1 MNIFNKSFY
10 KIYILKIALFTNPDV
25 IENNDNIFSVIKS
38 LIKNKI
44 EFEIDINSKISKS
57 ALRSANIN
65 YNIKNFV
72 ELNDS
77 YDFAISVGGDGT
89 ILNSAEKIGELSIPI
104 IGLNTGRLGFLANSS
119 LKNIEMVI
127 NRLKNNDFNISNRSM
142 IEVLFNGK
150 KKYALNEI
158 TVSRK
163 NTTSLITIEAKL
175 NNQYLNTYWADGL
188 IVSTPTGSTGYSLS
202 CGGPIIIPESKNFVL
217 TPIAPH
223 NLNAR
228 PLVISDDKK
237 VDISVNGRENEYLIS
252 IDSNIYSVPINL
264 NIIVQKALRFLKMV
278 EFDEDSYLKVLREKL
293 LWGKDKRTKQ

>member
-1 MNIFNKSFY
+1 
-10 KIYILKIALFTNPDV
+10 LKIALFTNLDV

-57 ALRSANIN
+57 ALQSANIEED
-65 YNIKNFV
+65 NIKNFV

-89 ILNSAEKIGELSIPI
+89 ILNSVEKIGELSIPI

-119 LKNIEMVI
+119 LKNIEKVI
-127 NRLKNNDFNISNRSM
+127 NKLKNNDFNISKRSI

-237 VDISVNGRENEYLIS
+237 VEISVNGRENEYLIS
-252 IDSNIYSVPINL
+252 VDSNIYSVPIDL
-264 NIIVQKALRFLKMV
+264 TIIVQKASRFLKMV
-278 EFDEDSYLKVLREKL
+278 EFNEDSYLKVLREKL

>member
-1 MNIFNKSFY
+1 M
-10 KIYILKIALFTNPDV
+10 KIALFTNLDV

-44 EFEIDINSKISKS
+44 EFEIDVNSKISKS
-57 ALRSANIN
+57 ALQSTNIEED
-65 YNIKNFV
+65 NIKNFV

-89 ILNSAEKIGELSIPI
+89 ILKAAEKIGELSIPI

-119 LKNIEMVI
+119 LKNIETVI
-127 NRLKNNDFNISNRSM
+127 TKLKNNDFNISNRSI

-252 IDSNIYSVPINL
+252 VDSNIYSVPIDL

>member
-1 MNIFNKSFY
+1 
-10 KIYILKIALFTNPDV
+10 LKIALFTNLDV
-25 IENNDNIFSVIKS
+25 IENNENIFSVIKS

-57 ALRSANIN
+57 ALQSANIEED
-65 YNIKNFV
+65 NIKNFV

-89 ILNSAEKIGELSIPI
+89 ILNSVEKIGELSIPI

-127 NRLKNNDFNISNRSM
+127 NKLKNNDFNISKRSI
-142 IEVLFNGK
+142 IEVLFNGE

-237 VDISVNGRENEYLIS
+237 VEISVNGRENEYLIS
-252 IDSNIYSVPINL
+252 VDSNIYSVPIDL
-264 NIIVQKALRFLKMV
+264 TIIVQKASRFLKMV
-278 EFDEDSYLKVLREKL
+278 EFNEDSYLKVLREKL

>member
-1 MNIFNKSFY
+1 M
-10 KIYILKIALFTNPDV
+10 KIALFTNLDV

-38 LIKNKI
+38 LLKNKI

-57 ALRSANIN
+57 ALQSANIEED
-65 YNIKNFV
+65 NIKNFV

-89 ILNSAEKIGELSIPI
+89 ILNSVEKIGELSIPI

-127 NRLKNNDFNISNRSM
+127 NKLKNNDFNISKRSI
-142 IEVLFNGK
+142 IEVLFNGE

-237 VDISVNGRENEYLIS
+237 VEISVNGRENEYLIS
-252 IDSNIYSVPINL
+252 VDSNIYSVPIDL
-264 NIIVQKALRFLKMV
+264 TIIVQKASRFLKMV
-278 EFDEDSYLKVLREKL
+278 EFNEDSYLKVLREKL

>member
-1 MNIFNKSFY
+1 
-10 KIYILKIALFTNPDV
+10 LKIALFTNHDV

-57 ALRSANIN
+57 ALQSANIDED
-65 YNIKNFV
+65 NIKNFV

-77 YDFAISVGGDGT
+77 YDFAVSVGGDGT

-127 NRLKNNDFNISNRSM
+127 NKLKNNDFNISNRSI

-252 IDSNIYSVPINL
+252 VDSNIYSVPIDL
-264 NIIVQKALRFLKMV
+264 NIIVQKSSRFLKMV

>member
-1 MNIFNKSFY
+1 M
-10 KIYILKIALFTNPDV
+10 KIALFTNLDV

-57 ALRSANIN
+57 ALQSANIEED
-65 YNIKNFV
+65 NIKNFV

-89 ILNSAEKIGELSIPI
+89 ILNSVEKIGELSIPI

-119 LKNIEMVI
+119 LKNIEKVI
-127 NRLKNNDFNISNRSM
+127 NKLKNNDFNISKRSI
-142 IEVLFNGK
+142 IEVLFNGE

-252 IDSNIYSVPINL
+252 VDSNIYSVPIDL
-264 NIIVQKALRFLKMV
+264 TIIVQKASRFLKMV
-278 EFDEDSYLKVLREKL
+278 EFNEDSYLKVLREKL

>member
-1 MNIFNKSFY
+1 M
-10 KIYILKIALFTNPDV
+10 KIALFTNHDV

-57 ALRSANIN
+57 ALQSANIDED
-65 YNIKNFV
+65 NIKNFV

-77 YDFAISVGGDGT
+77 YDFAVSVGGDGT

-127 NRLKNNDFNISNRSM
+127 NKLKNNDFNISNRSI

-252 IDSNIYSVPINL
+252 VDSNIYSVPIDL
-264 NIIVQKALRFLKMV
+264 NIIVQKSSRFLKMV

>member
-1 MNIFNKSFY
+1 M
-10 KIYILKIALFTNPDV
+10 KIALFTNLDV
-25 IENNDNIFSVIKS
+25 IENYDNIFSVIKS

-57 ALRSANIN
+57 ALQSANIDED
-65 YNIKNFV
+65 NIKNFV

-77 YDFAISVGGDGT
+77 YDFAVSVGGDGT

-127 NRLKNNDFNISNRSM
+127 DKLKNNDFNISNRSI
-142 IEVLFNGK
+142 IEVLFNDK

-252 IDSNIYSVPINL
+252 VDSNIYSVPIDL
-264 NIIVQKALRFLKMV
+264 NIIVQKSSRFLKMV